1 MPNYK
6 FAYTPEPW
14 ATQLKNPQNR
24 IEKVGRAVVEAGGGK
39 FIDGWLC
46 MGEHDAV
53 LIADL
58 PDIESL
64 PRAARSKKLK
74 QPH

>member
-1 MPNYK
+1 MPNYE

-24 IEKVGRAVVEAGGGK
+24 IEKVGRAVVEAAGGK

-46 MGEHDAV
+46 MGSMMQFSSPTCQ
-53 LIADL
+53 I
-58 PDIESL
+58 S
-64 PRAARSKKLK
+64 RACRGRRDQKS
-74 QPH
+74 